1 MLKNVDDIISQPF
14 PVNRVFNRKLTNF
27 DVGFILQPFFRLQL
41 NHKASSLL
49 ESGFEKH
56 SKYCADP
63 AGLD

>member
-1 MLKNVDDIISQPF
+1 MLKNVDDIISRPF

-27 DVGFILQPFFRLQL
+27 DIGFILQPFFRLQL
-41 NHKASSLL
+41 NSKASSPL

-63 AGLD
+63 AGQD